1 MSSLFLERPRGL
13 SPDGAY
19 AVDWQHPL
27 SRDIAAIVFGRYAAK
42 QTSRLLS
49 LTPSGSASVV
59 SGRLGI
65 GASFSGGA
73 DRLSFGPVP
82 ILASADPFSV
92 EVLCSVT
99 AVPSLA
105 GFYGTRFISGDQG
118 YARSLIA
125 FGGGSNRN
133 IYFWGQGSDLASGV
147 DWRTDG
153 SVQHVFVTRDGSTM
167 RFYRDGVQIASGAT
181 PGLIDSYTTNCLGD
195 TGFGWSSSPTGVIFK
210 GATYAKCLSN
220 GEIAEL
226 TDSPFIQC
234 RQRRIWV
241 PAGSS
246 STVPTITAVYADSVT
261 TSSVV
266 PRVTLDFA

>member
-27 SRDIAAIVFGRYAAK
+27 SRDLAAIVFGRYAAT

-49 LTPSGSASVV
+49 LTPSGSASVA
-59 SGRLGI
+59 SGRLGV
-65 GASFSGGA
+65 GASFSGGGA
-73 DRLSFGPVP
+73 RLSFGPVP
-82 ILASADPFSV
+82 ILAAAAPFTV
-92 EVLCSVT
+92 EVLCAVT

-105 GFYGTRFISGDQG
+105 GFYGTQFSTGAVG

-125 FGGGSNRN
+125 FGGGLNRN
-133 IYFWGQGSDLASGV
+133 IYFWGQGNDLASGV
-147 DWRTDG
+147 DWRIDG
-153 SVQHVFVTRDGSTM
+153 SVQHVFVTRDGSEM
-167 RFYRDGVQIASGAT
+167 RFYRDGVLIASGTT
-181 PGLIDSYTTNCLGD
+181 PSLVDSETTNCLGD
-195 TGFGWSSSPTGVIFK
+195 AGYGWNSSPTGVIFK
-210 GATYAKCLSN
+210 GATYARCLSG

-234 RQRRIWV
+234 RQRRIWI
-241 PAGSS
+241 PTGSF
-246 STVPTITAVYADSVT
+246 STVPNITAVYADSVT
-261 TSSVV
+261 TSSVT